1 MYIVYFTRRM
11 NMLKNKNLLATIV
24 ALTVMVVAALFM
36 TQKEQNNSST
46 STEKV
51 KIGVLQFVTH
61 DSLDEIYKGIKAG
74 LEEGG
79 YTTTDNLEID
89 FMNAEGDQ
97 SQVQTMSKKLVDNG
111 NELLIGIATPAAQ
124 GLANATTELPIIMG
138 AVTDPVGAN
147 LVTDLKNPGGNI
159 TGVSDQ
165 TPVADAVSLI
175 KEITPDA
182 KTIGVLYSSN
192 EDNSKIQVA
201 EFKAAAEEAG
211 YTVLEYAVASS
222 NEIAATVEVAS
233 SKADVLFTPV
243 DNTVASAFST
253 VVSVAN
259 KTKTPIFTSVEDM
272 VEGGGIASVTL
283 SQYDLGVATGKM
295 AAKILDG
302 ANPAD
307 TPVQIFNEGTVVVNQ
322 KVAKELGITLSDDV
336 ISKASKVIE

>member
-1 MYIVYFTRRM
+1 M
-11 NMLKNKNLLATIV
+11 KNKNLLATIV
-24 ALTVMVVAALFM
+24 ALTVMVVAALFL
-36 TQKEQNNSST
+36 TQKEQNNST
-46 STEKV
+46 NSTEKV

-124 GLANATTELPIIMG
+124 SLANATTELPIIMG

>member
-1 MYIVYFTRRM
+1 MM
-11 NMLKNKNLLATIV
+11 KNKNLLATII
-24 ALTVMVVAALFM
+24 ALTVMVVAALFL
-36 TQKEQNNSST
+36 TQKEQNNST
-46 STEKV
+46 NSTEKV

-79 YTTTDNLEID
+79 YTTTENLSID

-124 GLANATTELPIIMG
+124 GLANAMAELPIIMG

-165 TPVADAVSLI
+165 TPVADTVSLI

-222 NEIAATVEVAS
+222 NELASTVEVAS
-233 SKADVLFTPV
+233 SKVDALFTPV

-259 KTKTPIFTSVEDM
+259 KSKTPIFTSVEDM

-295 AAKILDG
+295 TAKILDG

-336 ISKASKVIE
+336 INQASKVIE

>member
-1 MYIVYFTRRM
+1 MM
-11 NMLKNKNLLATIV
+11 KNKNLLATII
-24 ALTVMVVAALFM
+24 ALTVMVVAALFL
-36 TQKEQNNSST
+36 TQKEQNNST
-46 STEKV
+46 NSTEKV

-79 YTTTDNLEID
+79 YTTTENLSID

-165 TPVADAVSLI
+165 TPVADTVSLI

-222 NEIAATVEVAS
+222 NELASTVEVAS
-233 SKADVLFTPV
+233 SKVDALFTPV

-259 KTKTPIFTSVEDM
+259 KSKTPIFTSVEDM

-295 AAKILDG
+295 TAKILDG

-336 ISKASKVIE
+336 INQASKVSE

>member
-1 MYIVYFTRRM
+1 MM
-11 NMLKNKNLLATIV
+11 KNKNLLATII
-24 ALTVMVVAALFM
+24 ALTVMVVVSLFL
-36 TQKEQNNSST
+36 TQKEQNNST
-46 STEKV
+46 NSTEKV

-79 YTTTDNLEID
+79 YTTTENLSID

-165 TPVADAVSLI
+165 TPVADTVSLI

-222 NEIAATVEVAS
+222 NELASTVEVAS
-233 SKADVLFTPV
+233 SKVDALFTPV

-259 KTKTPIFTSVEDM
+259 KSKIPIFTSVEDM

-295 AAKILDG
+295 TAKILDG

-336 ISKASKVIE
+336 INQASKVIE

>member
-1 MYIVYFTRRM
+1 
-11 NMLKNKNLLATIV
+11 MLKNKNLLATIV
-24 ALTVMVVAALFM
+24 ALTVMVVAALFL
-36 TQKEQNNSST
+36 TQKEQSSQ
-46 STEKV
+46 SASSEKV

-79 YTTTDNLEID
+79 YSTTDNLEID
-89 FMNAEGDQ
+89 FMNAEADQ

-175 KEITPDA
+175 KEITPDV

-201 EFKAAAEEAG
+201 EFKTAAEEAG

-302 ANPAD
+302 VNPAD

>member
-1 MYIVYFTRRM
+1 
-11 NMLKNKNLLATIV
+11 MLKNKNLLATIV
-24 ALTVMVVAALFM
+24 ALTVMVVAALFL
-36 TQKEQNNSST
+36 TQKEQNNST
-46 STEKV
+46 NSTEKV

-302 ANPAD
+302 ANPED

>member
-1 MYIVYFTRRM
+1 
-11 NMLKNKNLLATIV
+11 MLKNKNLLATIV

-302 ANPAD
+302 ANLAD

>member
-1 MYIVYFTRRM
+1 M
-11 NMLKNKNLLATIV
+11 KNKNLLATII
-24 ALTVMVVAALFM
+24 ALTVMVVAALFL
-36 TQKEQNNSST
+36 TQKEQSSQ
-46 STEKV
+46 SASSEKV

-79 YTTTDNLEID
+79 YSTTDNLEID

>member
-1 MYIVYFTRRM
+1 MM
-11 NMLKNKNLLATIV
+11 KNKNLLATII
-24 ALTVMVVAALFM
+24 ALTVMVVAALFL
-36 TQKEQNNSST
+36 TQKEQNNST
-46 STEKV
+46 NSTEKV

-79 YTTTDNLEID
+79 YTTTENLSID

-124 GLANATTELPIIMG
+124 GLANATAELPIIMG

-165 TPVADAVSLI
+165 TPVADTVSLI

-192 EDNSKIQVA
+192 EDNSIIQVA

-222 NEIAATVEVAS
+222 NELASTVEVAS
-233 SKADVLFTPV
+233 SKVDALFTPV

-259 KTKTPIFTSVEDM
+259 KSKTPIFTSVEDM

-295 AAKILDG
+295 TAKILDG

-336 ISKASKVIE
+336 INQASKVIE

>member
-1 MYIVYFTRRM
+1 
-11 NMLKNKNLLATIV
+11 MLKNKNLLATII

-36 TQKEQNNSST
+36 TQKEQSSQ
-46 STEKV
+46 SASSEKV

-79 YTTTDNLEID
+79 YSTTDNLEID
-89 FMNAEGDQ
+89 FMNAEADQ

-147 LVTDLKNPGGNI
+147 LVSDLKNPGGNI

-222 NEIAATVEVAS
+222 NELASTVEVAT

-272 VEGGGIASVTL
+272 VDGGGIASVTL

-302 ANPAD
+302 ANPGD
-307 TPVQIFNEGTVVVNQ
+307 TPVQIFNEGTIVVNQ

-336 ISKASKVIE
+336 INQASKVIE

>member
-1 MYIVYFTRRM
+1 
-11 NMLKNKNLLATIV
+11 MLKNKNLLATIV
-24 ALTVMVVAALFM
+24 ALTVMVVAALFL
-36 TQKEQNNSST
+36 TQKEQNNST
-46 STEKV
+46 NSTEKV

-124 GLANATTELPIIMG
+124 SLANATTELPIIMG

-336 ISKASKVIE
+336 ISKARLLNKR

>member
-1 MYIVYFTRRM
+1 MM
-11 NMLKNKNLLATIV
+11 KNKNLLATII
-24 ALTVMVVAALFM
+24 ALTVMVVAALFL
-36 TQKEQNNSST
+36 TQKEQNNST
-46 STEKV
+46 NSTEKV

-79 YTTTDNLEID
+79 YTTTENLSID

-124 GLANATTELPIIMG
+124 GLANATAELPIIMG

-165 TPVADAVSLI
+165 TPVADTVSLI

-192 EDNSKIQVA
+192 EDNSIIQVA

-222 NEIAATVEVAS
+222 NELASTVEVAS
-233 SKADVLFTPV
+233 SKVDALFTPV

-259 KTKTPIFTSVEDM
+259 KSKTPIFTSVEDM

-295 AAKILDG
+295 TAKILDG

-307 TPVQIFNEGTVVVNQ
+307 IPVQIFNEGTVVVNQ

-336 ISKASKVIE
+336 INQASKVIE

>member
-1 MYIVYFTRRM
+1 
-11 NMLKNKNLLATIV
+11 MLKNKNLLATIV
-24 ALTVMVVAALFM
+24 ALTVMVVAALFL
-36 TQKEQNNSST
+36 TQKEQSNSSN

>member
-1 MYIVYFTRRM
+1 M
-11 NMLKNKNLLATIV
+11 KNKNLLATIV

-36 TQKEQNNSST
+36 TQKEQSSQ
-46 STEKV
+46 SASSEKV

-79 YTTTDNLEID
+79 YSTTDNLEID

-302 ANPAD
+302 ANPAN

>member
-1 MYIVYFTRRM
+1 
-11 NMLKNKNLLATIV
+11 MLKNKNLLATII

-36 TQKEQNNSST
+36 TQKEQSSQ
-46 STEKV
+46 SASSEKV

-79 YTTTDNLEID
+79 YSTTDNLEID
-89 FMNAEGDQ
+89 FMNAEADQ

-147 LVTDLKNPGGNI
+147 LVSNLKNPGGNI

-201 EFKAAAEEAG
+201 EFKVAAEEAG

-222 NEIAATVEVAS
+222 NELASTVEVAT
-233 SKADVLFTPV
+233 SKTDVLFTPV

-283 SQYDLGVATGKM
+283 SQYDLGVATGKI

-302 ANPAD
+302 ANPGD
-307 TPVQIFNEGTVVVNQ
+307 TPVQIFNEGTIVVNQ

-336 ISKASKVIE
+336 INQASKVIE

>member
-1 MYIVYFTRRM
+1 
-11 NMLKNKNLLATIV
+11 MLKNKNLLATIV

-36 TQKEQNNSST
+36 TQKEQSNSST

-124 GLANATTELPIIMG
+124 GLANATAELPIIMG

-302 ANPAD
+302 ANPED

>member
-1 MYIVYFTRRM
+1 
-11 NMLKNKNLLATIV
+11 MLKNKNLLATII
-24 ALTVMVVAALFM
+24 ALTVMVVAALFL
-36 TQKEQNNSST
+36 TQKEQSSQ
-46 STEKV
+46 SASSEKV

-79 YTTTDNLEID
+79 YSTTDNLEID
-89 FMNAEGDQ
+89 FMNAEADQ

-175 KEITPDA
+175 KEITPNA
-182 KTIGVLYSSN
+182 KTIGILYSSN
-192 EDNSKIQVA
+192 EDNSKIQVE

-222 NEIAATVEVAS
+222 NELASTVEVAT
-233 SKADVLFTPV
+233 SKTDVLFTPV

-302 ANPAD
+302 ANPGD

-336 ISKASKVIE
+336 INQASKVIE

>member
-1 MYIVYFTRRM
+1 M
-11 NMLKNKNLLATIV
+11 KNKNLLATII
-24 ALTVMVVAALFM
+24 ALTVMVVAALFL
-36 TQKEQNNSST
+36 TQKEQNNST
-46 STEKV
+46 NSTEKV

-79 YTTTDNLEID
+79 YTTAENLSID

-165 TPVADAVSLI
+165 TPVADTVSLI

-222 NEIAATVEVAS
+222 NELASTVEVAS
-233 SKADVLFTPV
+233 SKVDALFTPV

-259 KTKTPIFTSVEDM
+259 KSKTPIFTSVEDM

-307 TPVQIFNEGTVVVNQ
+307 TPVQIFNEGTIVVNQ

-336 ISKASKVIE
+336 INQASKVIE

>member
-1 MYIVYFTRRM
+1 
-11 NMLKNKNLLATIV
+11 MLKNKNLLATII

-36 TQKEQNNSST
+36 TQKEQSSQ
-46 STEKV
+46 SASSEKV

-61 DSLDEIYKGIKAG
+61 DSLDEIYKGIKVG

-79 YTTTDNLEID
+79 YSTTDNLEID
-89 FMNAEGDQ
+89 FMNAEADQ

-147 LVTDLKNPGGNI
+147 LVSDLKNPGGNI

-182 KTIGVLYSSN
+182 KTIGILYSSN
-192 EDNSKIQVA
+192 EDNSKIQVE

-222 NEIAATVEVAS
+222 NELAATVEVAT

-272 VEGGGIASVTL
+272 VEGGGVASVTL

-307 TPVQIFNEGTVVVNQ
+307 TPVQIFNEGTIVVNQ

-336 ISKASKVIE
+336 INQASKVIE

>member
-1 MYIVYFTRRM
+1 M
-11 NMLKNKNLLATIV
+11 KNKNLLATIV

-36 TQKEQNNSST
+36 TQKEQSSQ
-46 STEKV
+46 SASSEKV

-79 YTTTDNLEID
+79 YSTTDNLEID
-89 FMNAEGDQ
+89 FMNAEADQ

-222 NEIAATVEVAS
+222 NELASTVEVAT
-233 SKADVLFTPV
+233 SKTDVLFTPV

-302 ANPAD
+302 ANPGD
-307 TPVQIFNEGTVVVNQ
+307 TPVQIFNEGTIVVNQ

-336 ISKASKVIE
+336 INQASKVIE

>member
-1 MYIVYFTRRM
+1 M
-11 NMLKNKNLLATIV
+11 KNKNLLATII
-24 ALTVMVVAALFM
+24 ALNVMVVVALFL
-36 TQKEQNNSST
+36 TQKEQNNST
-46 STEKV
+46 NSTEKV

-79 YTTTDNLEID
+79 YTTTENLSID

-165 TPVADAVSLI
+165 TPVADTVSLI

-222 NEIAATVEVAS
+222 NELASTVEVAS
-233 SKADVLFTPV
+233 SKVDALFTPV

-259 KTKTPIFTSVEDM
+259 KSKTPIFTSVEDM

-295 AAKILDG
+295 TAKILDG

-336 ISKASKVIE
+336 INQASKVIE

>member
-1 MYIVYFTRRM
+1 MM
-11 NMLKNKNLLATIV
+11 KNKNLLATII
-24 ALTVMVVAALFM
+24 ALTVMVVAALFL
-36 TQKEQNNSST
+36 TQKEQNNST
-46 STEKV
+46 NSTEKV

-79 YTTTDNLEID
+79 YTTTENLSID

-165 TPVADAVSLI
+165 TPVADTVSLI

-222 NEIAATVEVAS
+222 NELASTVEVAS
-233 SKADVLFTPV
+233 SKVDALFTPV

-259 KTKTPIFTSVEDM
+259 KSKTPIFTSVEDM

-283 SQYDLGVATGKM
+283 SQYDLRVATGKM
-295 AAKILDG
+295 TAKILDG

-336 ISKASKVIE
+336 INQASKVIE

>member
-1 MYIVYFTRRM
+1 MM
-11 NMLKNKNLLATIV
+11 KNKNLLATIV

-36 TQKEQNNSST
+36 TQKEQTSQSASS
-46 STEKV
+46 EKV

-61 DSLDEIYKGIKAG
+61 DSLDEIYMGIKAG

-79 YTTTDNLEID
+79 YSTTDNLEID
-89 FMNAEGDQ
+89 FMNAEADQ

-147 LVTDLKNPGGNI
+147 LVSDLKNPGGNI

-192 EDNSKIQVA
+192 EDNSKIQVE

-222 NEIAATVEVAS
+222 NELASTVEVAT
-233 SKADVLFTPV
+233 SKTDVLFTPV

-302 ANPAD
+302 ANPGD

-322 KVAKELGITLSDDV
+322 RVAKELGINLSED
-336 ISKASKVIE
+336 IINKASKVIE

>member
-1 MYIVYFTRRM
+1 MM
-11 NMLKNKNLLATIV
+11 KNKNLLATII
-24 ALTVMVVAALFM
+24 ALTVMVVAAVFL
-36 TQKEQNNSST
+36 TQKEQNNST
-46 STEKV
+46 NSTEKV

-79 YTTTDNLEID
+79 YTTTENLSID

-165 TPVADAVSLI
+165 TPVADTVSLI

-222 NEIAATVEVAS
+222 NELASTVEVAS
-233 SKADVLFTPV
+233 SKVDALFTPV

-259 KTKTPIFTSVEDM
+259 KSKTPIFTSVEDM

-295 AAKILDG
+295 TAKILDG

-336 ISKASKVIE
+336 INQASKVIE

>member
-1 MYIVYFTRRM
+1 M
-11 NMLKNKNLLATIV
+11 KNKNLLATIV

-36 TQKEQNNSST
+36 TQKEQSSQ
-46 STEKV
+46 SASSEKV

-79 YTTTDNLEID
+79 YSTTDNLEID
-89 FMNAEGDQ
+89 FMNAEADQ

-222 NEIAATVEVAS
+222 NELASTVEVAT
-233 SKADVLFTPV
+233 SKTDVLFTPV

-253 VVSVAN
+253 AVSVAN

-302 ANPAD
+302 ANPGD

-336 ISKASKVIE
+336 INQASKVIE

>member
-1 MYIVYFTRRM
+1 
-11 NMLKNKNLLATIV
+11 MLKNKNLLATIV

-36 TQKEQNNSST
+36 TQKEQSNSST

-79 YTTTDNLEID
+79 YSTTDNLDID
-89 FMNAEGDQ
+89 FMNAEADQ

-147 LVTDLKNPGGNI
+147 LVKDLKHPGGNI

-201 EFKAAAEEAG
+201 EFKAAAEKAG

-222 NEIAATVEVAS
+222 NELAATVEVAT

-322 KVAKELGITLSDDV
+322 KVAKELGISLSEE
-336 ISKASKVIE
+336 IINKASKVIE

>member
-1 MYIVYFTRRM
+1 
-11 NMLKNKNLLATIV
+11 MLKNKNLLATIV

-36 TQKEQNNSST
+36 TQKEQTSQSASS
-46 STEKV
+46 EKV

-79 YTTTDNLEID
+79 YSTTDNLEID
-89 FMNAEGDQ
+89 FMNAEADQ

-192 EDNSKIQVA
+192 EDNSKIQVE

-222 NEIAATVEVAS
+222 NELASTVEVAT

-272 VEGGGIASVTL
+272 VEGGGVASVTL

-307 TPVQIFNEGTVVVNQ
+307 TPVQIFNEGTIVVNQ

-336 ISKASKVIE
+336 INQASKVIE

>member
-1 MYIVYFTRRM
+1 
-11 NMLKNKNLLATIV
+11 MLKNKNLLATIV
-24 ALTVMVVAALFM
+24 ALTVMVVAALFL
-36 TQKEQNNSST
+36 TQKEQSNSST

-295 AAKILDG
+295 AAEILDG

>member
-1 MYIVYFTRRM
+1 MM
-11 NMLKNKNLLATIV
+11 KNKNLLATII
-24 ALTVMVVAALFM
+24 ALTVMVVVALFL
-36 TQKEQNNSST
+36 TQKEQNNST
-46 STEKV
+46 NSTEKV

-79 YTTTDNLEID
+79 YTTTENLSID

-165 TPVADAVSLI
+165 TPVADTVSLI

-182 KTIGVLYSSN
+182 RTIGVLYSSN

-222 NEIAATVEVAS
+222 NELASTVEVAS
-233 SKADVLFTPV
+233 SKVDALFTPV

-259 KTKTPIFTSVEDM
+259 KSKTPIFTSVEDM

-295 AAKILDG
+295 TAKILDG

-336 ISKASKVIE
+336 INQASKVIE

>member
-1 MYIVYFTRRM
+1 
-11 NMLKNKNLLATIV
+11 MLKNKNLLATIV

-36 TQKEQNNSST
+36 TQKEQSNSST

-201 EFKAAAEEAG
+201 EFKTAAEEAG

-295 AAKILDG
+295 ATKILDG
-302 ANPAD
+302 ATPAD

>member
-1 MYIVYFTRRM
+1 M
-11 NMLKNKNLLATIV
+11 KNKTLLA
-24 ALTVMVVAALFM
+24 VVATLAVLVVGAFFFNKQED
-36 TQKEQNNSST
+36 TST
-46 STEKV
+46 STEDKETVKV
-51 KIGVLQFVTH
+51 GVLQYVTH

-74 LEEGG
+74 LKEGG
-79 YTTTDNLEID
+79 YEEDVNLEID
-89 FMNAEGDQ
+89 FMNAEADQ

-111 NELLIGIATPAAQ
+111 NDLLIGIATPAAQ

-165 TPVADAVSLI
+165 TPVADEIELI
-175 KEITPDA
+175 KAITPDA

-192 EDNSKIQVA
+192 EDNSKSQVA
-201 EFKAAAEEAG
+201 EFKTAAEAAG
-211 YTVLEYAVASS
+211 YTVIEYAVPSS
-222 NEIAATVEVAS
+222 NEIASTVEVAT
-233 SKADVLFTPV
+233 SKVDVLFTPV
-243 DNTVASAFST
+243 DNTIASAFST

-259 KTKTPIFTSVEDM
+259 KTKTPVYTSVEDM

-302 ANPAD
+302 ADPAA
-307 TPVQIFNEGTVVVNQ
+307 TPVEIFDQGSIVVNQ
-322 KVAKELGITLSDDV
+322 EVADELGLTIPADILES
-336 ISKASKVIE
+336 ASRVIE

>member
-1 MYIVYFTRRM
+1 MM
-11 NMLKNKNLLATIV
+11 KNKNLLATII
-24 ALTVMVVAALFM
+24 ALTVMVVAALFL
-36 TQKEQNNSST
+36 TQKEQNNSTNST
-46 STEKV
+46 AKV

-79 YTTTDNLEID
+79 YTTTENLSID

-165 TPVADAVSLI
+165 TPVADTVSLI

-222 NEIAATVEVAS
+222 NELASTVEVAS
-233 SKADVLFTPV
+233 SKVDALFTPV

-259 KTKTPIFTSVEDM
+259 KSKTPIFTSVEDM

-336 ISKASKVIE
+336 INQASKVIE

>member
-1 MYIVYFTRRM
+1 
-11 NMLKNKNLLATIV
+11 MLKNKNLLATIV

-36 TQKEQNNSST
+36 TQKEQSSQ
-46 STEKV
+46 SASSEKV

-79 YTTTDNLEID
+79 YSTTDNLEID
-89 FMNAEGDQ
+89 FMNAEADQ

-147 LVTDLKNPGGNI
+147 LVSDLKNPGGNI

-192 EDNSKIQVA
+192 EDNSKIQVE
-201 EFKAAAEEAG
+201 EFKAAAEEVG
-211 YTVLEYAVASS
+211 YTVQEYAVASS
-222 NEIAATVEVAS
+222 NELASTVEVAT
-233 SKADVLFTPV
+233 SKTDVLFTPV

-302 ANPAD
+302 ANPGD
-307 TPVQIFNEGTVVVNQ
+307 TPVQIFNEGTIVVNQ

-336 ISKASKVIE
+336 INQASKVIE

>member
-1 MYIVYFTRRM
+1 
-11 NMLKNKNLLATIV
+11 MLKNKNLLATIV
-24 ALTVMVVAALFM
+24 ALTVMVIAALFL
-36 TQKEQNNSST
+36 TQKEQNNSSN

-79 YTTTDNLEID
+79 YSTTDNLEID
-89 FMNAEGDQ
+89 FMNAEADQ

-147 LVTDLKNPGGNI
+147 LVTDLKNPSGNI

-222 NEIAATVEVAS
+222 NELASTVEVAT
-233 SKADVLFTPV
+233 SKTDVLFTPV

>member
-1 MYIVYFTRRM
+1 M
-11 NMLKNKNLLATIV
+11 KNKNLLATIV

-36 TQKEQNNSST
+36 TQKEQTSQSASS
-46 STEKV
+46 EKV

-61 DSLDEIYKGIKAG
+61 DSLDEIYMGIKAG

-79 YTTTDNLEID
+79 YSTTDNLEID
-89 FMNAEGDQ
+89 FMNAEADQ

-147 LVTDLKNPGGNI
+147 LVSDLKNPGGNI

-192 EDNSKIQVA
+192 EDNSKIQVE

-222 NEIAATVEVAS
+222 NELASTVEVAT
-233 SKADVLFTPV
+233 SKTDVLFTPV

-302 ANPAD
+302 ANPGD

-322 KVAKELGITLSDDV
+322 RVAKELGINLSED
-336 ISKASKVIE
+336 IINKASKVIE

>member
-1 MYIVYFTRRM
+1 
-11 NMLKNKNLLATIV
+11 MLKNKNLLATII

-36 TQKEQNNSST
+36 TQKEQSSSSN

-79 YTTTDNLEID
+79 YSTTDNLEID
-89 FMNAEGDQ
+89 FMNAEADQ

-222 NEIAATVEVAS
+222 NELASTVEVAT

-307 TPVQIFNEGTVVVNQ
+307 TPVQIFNEGTIVVNQ
-322 KVAKELGITLSDDV
+322 KVAKELGISLSED
-336 ISKASKVIE
+336 IINQASKVIE

>member
-1 MYIVYFTRRM
+1 MM
-11 NMLKNKNLLATIV
+11 KNKNLLATII
-24 ALTVMVVAALFM
+24 ALTVMVVAALFL
-36 TQKEQNNSST
+36 TQKEQNNST
-46 STEKV
+46 NSTEKV

-79 YTTTDNLEID
+79 YTTTENLSID

-165 TPVADAVSLI
+165 TPVADTVSLI
-175 KEITPDA
+175 KEITPNA

-222 NEIAATVEVAS
+222 NELASTVEVAS
-233 SKADVLFTPV
+233 SKVDALFTPV

-259 KTKTPIFTSVEDM
+259 KSKTPIFTSVEDM

-302 ANPAD
+302 AHPAD

-336 ISKASKVIE
+336 INQASKVIE